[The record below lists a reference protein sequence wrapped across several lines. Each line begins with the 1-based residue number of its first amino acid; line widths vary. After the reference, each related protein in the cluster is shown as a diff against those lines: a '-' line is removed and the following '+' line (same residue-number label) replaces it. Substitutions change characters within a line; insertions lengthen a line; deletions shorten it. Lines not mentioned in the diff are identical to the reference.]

1 MAFQNLISRNLS
13 GSKVLFI
20 FILTG
25 IIYTAMLLITI
36 PKVMDF
42 SGGMKILD
50 MMPTGYNSQY
60 VTELFTALGSNGRDI
75 YLYQQLPLDMI
86 FPGISAISFALVMAF
101 LLKKLGK
108 LESKWFYLSYLPFF
122 GGLFDYFENFSII
135 ALLKS
140 YPTIFETLVAFSA
153 TFSVLKASF
162 TTLYMTILIILLL
175 MLGFQKIFSK
185 RIITG

>member
-1 MAFQNLISRNLS
+1 MCSLITRNLS
-13 GSKVLFI
+13 GHKVLFL

-25 IIYTAMLLITI
+25 IIYAAMLLITI

-50 MMPTGYNSQY
+50 MMPTGYNSHY
-60 VTELFTALGSNGRDI
+60 VKELFTALGQNGRDV
-75 YLYQQLPLDMI
+75 YLYQQLPLDLI
-86 FPGISAISFALVMAF
+86 FPGISAISFALILAF

-108 LESKWFYLSYLPFF
+108 LESKWFYLCYLPFF

-162 TTLYMTILIILLL
+162 TTIYMLILIILLVIL
-175 MLGFQKIFSK
+175 ALQKIFLK